1 MIKIHRFNIQEG
13 NICCCVF
20 LNQSLDSG
28 VLAKQ
33 RYIKTDLLSYFFT
46 SHTEKK
52 KRLKRNKRLLT
63 CDKSYHTAVVI
74 FWIRTENNS
83 VHSDNL
89 CSSRITGLQTCPLYS
104 H

>member
-1 MIKIHRFNIQEG
+1 MIKIHRFNIKEG

-33 RYIKTDLLSYFFT
+33 RYIKMDLLSYFFT

-52 KRLKRNKRLLT
+52 ETEKKQKT
-63 CDKSYHTAVVI
+63 SYMWQILSH
-74 FWIRTENNS
+74 
-83 VHSDNL
+83 
-89 CSSRITGLQTCPLYS
+89 CSGNFLD
-104 H
+104 